1 MQELLWIAA
10 GVGVVLVMAAA
21 IWAWWAHRQL
31 LIDVQR
37 RLQWSEQSRFALERH
52 AQEVDLRLAA
62 MAHSLQAMEGQRA
75 PPVLPPNEASERRR
89 FMEEALGRADA
100 AAAATLAQAQPAHAN
115 PWKDTEPLP
124 LGDPTYAPTM
134 PMPLREEPASPAQRQ
149 VAAGATRANAGPA
162 GTRTGGSATSPK
174 PPAKHPL
181 KQ

>member
-1 MQELLWIAA
+1 MEELLWIGSAVA
-10 GVGVVLVMAAA
+10 VVLVLAAA
-21 IWAWWAHRQL
+21 VIGWWQHRTRL
-31 LIDVQR
+31 NDLQR

-62 MAHSLQAMEGQRA
+62 MAQTLQSLQSLQSLQTLQAAEPPEGHRP
-75 PPVLPPNEASERRR
+75 PPVLPPGDASERRR

-100 AAAATLAQAQPAHAN
+100 AAAATLAHAS

-134 PMPLREEPASPAQRQ
+134 PLELRDEIRSFAQHG
-149 VAAGATRANAGPA
+149 AGQARHQ
-162 GTRTGGSATSPK
+162 
-174 PPAKHPL
+174 AKRPI